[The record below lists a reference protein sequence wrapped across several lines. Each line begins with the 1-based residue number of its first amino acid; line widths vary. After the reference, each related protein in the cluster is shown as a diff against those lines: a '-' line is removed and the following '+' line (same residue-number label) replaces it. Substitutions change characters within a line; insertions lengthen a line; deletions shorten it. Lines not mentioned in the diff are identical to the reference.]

1 MYVILVN
8 ISENKDTPVWV
19 DEGYSTTEED
29 KDTDLN
35 SYIEIFGIGNV
46 KLMTKQEWD
55 NQNQNYVNQT
65 DDRKET
71 MKKQDKEYKEALK
84 KDRRKERDQKRKV
97 QEEKNLRP
105 SVEELRKRRLQYF
118 DFNDRRYTRAAKKRL
133 GREL

>member
-29 KDTDLN
+29 KDTDLI

-46 KLMTKQEWD
+46 KLMTKREWD
-55 NQNQNYVNQT
+55 KQNQNFVNQT

-84 KDRRKERDQKRKV
+84 KDRRKERDQKKKV

-133 GREL
+133 GRE

>member
-84 KDRRKERDQKRKV
+84 KDRKKERDQKKKV